1 MAIGTS
7 LESALL
13 SIEFSD
19 LACLPTSIIFRVELG
34 LVEEH
39 QQKQP
44 RKMGKGH
51 STKWT
56 DLSTSEISDSNLE
69 KWFSEVIKWPDTK
82 KIFI

>member
-7 LESALL
+7 LLSAFL

-51 STKWT
+51 STK
-56 DLSTSEISDSNLE
+56 
-69 KWFSEVIKWPDTK
+69 
-82 KIFI
+82 